1 MTSQT
6 ASVVSTNTPQVS
18 TSLYGACCSVTEG
31 NLGCACGFEV
41 FLVGWSIK
49 TNATCE
55 HCIQSS

>member
-31 NLGCACGFEV
+31 NLGYARGFEV

-49 TNATCE
+49 TNAT
-55 HCIQSS
+55 